1 MRCDLLGRT
10 PLWMAARLGAPILL
24 ETLLKSP
31 KAIGAL
37 NKPDKSGWTPIMVS
51 ANRNHQNPTIPKLLI
66 AKGAKLKY
74 TDKDGR
80 YVSHIAAAA
89 GDHIA
94 LAEIIKSAP
103 DLAYVRDSR
112 QCTPLHLA
120 SERGQHACCSI
131 LLKTESAKK
140 GNFCRSIIIFFLP
153 SPQNYWSHLFCY
165 KINNHFLGVNMKN
178 NKQRTALWL
187 ASERGD
193 AQIVGLLLRN
203 EANSNLKDKQ
213 GWNALRAAVYACVSF

>member
-1 MRCDLLGRT
+1 MTYRRIHFIFQAAEHLISFGADPVRCDLLGRT
-10 PLWMAARLGAPILL
+10 PLWMAARLGAPILI

-120 SERGQHACCSI
+120 AERGQHTCCSI

-140 GNFCRSIIIFFLP
+140 GNLRRMIIFFL
-153 SPQNYWSHLFCY
+153 LV
-165 KINNHFLGVNMKN
+165 L
-178 NKQRTALWL
+178 
-187 ASERGD
+187 
-193 AQIVGLLLRN
+193 QIYL
-203 EANSNLKDKQ
+203 SNRFVD
-213 GWNALRAAVYACVSF
+213 

>member
-1 MRCDLLGRT
+1 MIFAIFGSKSLLCIFVFKYSVRTCRNLFNRSLYVILISYLFINSRILKVYFIFQAAEHLISFGADPVRCDLLGRT

-66 AKGAKLKY
+66 AKGAKLKF

-120 SERGQHACCSI
+120 AERGQHACCSI

-140 GNFCRSIIIFFLP
+140 GNFCRSIIIFFP
-153 SPQNYWSHLFCY
+153 S
-165 KINNHFLGVNMKN
+165 
-178 NKQRTALWL
+178 
-187 ASERGD
+187 
-193 AQIVGLLLRN
+193 
-203 EANSNLKDKQ
+203 
-213 GWNALRAAVYACVSF
+213 

>member
-1 MRCDLLGRT
+1 MSPCNKYINFILKFYFIFQAAEHLISFGADPVRCDLLGRT
-10 PLWMAARLGAPILL
+10 PLWMAARLGAPIII

-120 SERGQHACCSI
+120 AERGQHACCSI

-140 GNFCRSIIIFFLP
+140 GNLRRIIIIFFL
-153 SPQNYWSHLFCY
+153 SFSRKLF
-165 KINNHFLGVNMKN
+165 V
-178 NKQRTALWL
+178 
-187 ASERGD
+187 
-193 AQIVGLLLRN
+193 
-203 EANSNLKDKQ
+203 
-213 GWNALRAAVYACVSF
+213 